1 MLKDAVHSTLNI
13 QHSTFVVPRSS
24 NLHKSELPRLRIN
37 GHRLPRL
44 VPRRQDGDAR
54 AGRGEDELLM
64 EVAEDDVGEAGRGA
78 VAPVSLELLDG
89 KLRLV
94 LEIRARQALLHAVDE
109 RAGHAA
115 RHEL

>member
-37 GHRLPRL
+37 RHRLPRL

-54 AGRGEDELLM
+54 AGGGEDELLV
-64 EVAEDDVGEAGRGA
+64 EVAEDDVGESVLAALAA
-78 VAPVSLELLDG
+78 VALEVRDG
-89 KLRLV
+89 QPRLV
-94 LEIRARQALLHAVDE
+94 LEIRARQALLH
-109 RAGHAA
+109 
-115 RHEL
+115 